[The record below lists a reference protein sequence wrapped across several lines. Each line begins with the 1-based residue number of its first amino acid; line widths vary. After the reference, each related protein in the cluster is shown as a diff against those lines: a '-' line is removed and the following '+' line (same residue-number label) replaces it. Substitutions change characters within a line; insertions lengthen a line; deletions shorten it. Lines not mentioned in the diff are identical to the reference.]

1 MENPLI
7 ELTCH
12 SYVRISQVTCK
23 CQVHWDHTHLP
34 FGESFGG
41 YFVQSVY
48 TRVHLVASYV
58 LCWEVSRVSK
68 CGGFTVLLIEL
79 ESLRV
84 LHGV

>member
-1 MENPLI
+1 M
-7 ELTCH
+7 
-12 SYVRISQVTCK
+12 
-23 CQVHWDHTHLP
+23 
-34 FGESFGG
+34 
-41 YFVQSVY
+41 
-48 TRVHLVASYV
+48 RVHLVASYV